1 MSFDTA
7 ALEAALR
14 TRCVGRRLLFAET
27 MASTNQTLL
36 EAAKA
41 GRAVCGM
48 VALCERQTAGRGRQ
62 RRLWHSP
69 AGLNLYF
76 SVLWESRQPP
86 ERMPQLAMVAA
97 LALREA
103 LDAAAPEARIGL
115 KWPNDLWDG
124 AGRKLSGIL
133 CECPPWQGETR
144 QAVIGIGVNVNAARE
159 DFPPELAATAG
170 SLRLA
175 TGRRLIRETL
185 LGNILNLLEMK
196 ILEWEASAGFTAFT
210 AEWEAHDIL
219 KGRTIAVDMPGGKI
233 LHGKVL
239 GVDERGLLRLQGAD
253 GAVATVTAG
262 DVHLHVE

>member
-1 MSFDTA
+1 MPFDTA

-103 LDAAAPEARIGL
+103 LETGISYAAARQRALEALGAEAAAL
-115 KWPNDLWDG
+115 DGPNDLLGIEYLNAIRDLKADFTPMAIPRAG
-124 AGRKLSGIL
+124 AGHD
-133 CECPPWQGETR
+133 QVGEGAYR
-144 QAVIGIGVNVNAARE
+144 
-159 DFPPELAATAG
+159 
-170 SLRLA
+170 S
-175 TGRRLIRETL
+175 
-185 LGNILNLLEMK
+185 
-196 ILEWEASAGFTAFT
+196 AS
-210 AEWEAHDIL
+210 
-219 KGRTIAVDMPGGKI
+219 
-233 LHGKVL
+233 
-239 GVDERGLLRLQGAD
+239 
-253 GAVATVTAG
+253 
-262 DVHLHVE
+262 